1 MQTKK
6 LSYWPLSRPYG
17 GVFLSFLKH
26 PLNLAAIFAPLCL
39 LVALFLGLNP
49 GTAKVWDLSGPIV
62 FLGQLTL
69 ISFIALLLFFSKDLL
84 LHFWRQRPHISAFIS
99 VLVLSIFATAV
110 LVQNVPARHRV
121 QSDESVVI
129 SMAQNIKAQAR
140 GGSCDMGLFSPE
152 GQLECLSTAN
162 NFKSKLQGHLYAWA
176 LFFTDNPTSFGYQ
189 LYLILYFLSMILIW
203 AAIWLW
209 SKSLFLSL
217 SSAGFMAF
225 TPMIMFQFRSL
236 SVEPLH
242 VFLSALSLYLLHFA
256 FNATNQ
262 QKLKST
268 LRWVLL
274 ALALALFS
282 QTRQES
288 AIAALA
294 FILPALPHLIKR
306 PGQFLTFTSLY
317 TLAIL
322 PMVLTIL
329 AYRGFDFQGG
339 EFEAHGWDNL
349 INNSKVLW
357 QQMTIPEKNE
367 RLINPL
373 LTSHAYL
380 AALGFFTLV
389 LNAFWRP
396 KFLLSERVFSRKAL
410 LFVLL
415 FSLQLAVILENVSGD
430 MTIKINQRYLLVIF
444 PIFAFL
450 MAIFFKEIFI
460 SLPRML
466 FQREL
471 ASKPK
476 AQNSPWIHGTFAIIT
491 VFIAFAIMYQHR
503 NSLQEN
509 IMYKDIHL
517 PQEQEMIHQWMGKS
531 PKRAL
536 YIYNRPWHFVS
547 IGQSAI
553 GPNVWLRK
561 TARERQELLKDYKGK
576 VYWLRGLDCW
586 DKKSYHRKVK
596 VNRKIALCN
605 QFEQK
610 VSRKRVYQQKVLNSY
625 TLNIYQI
632 TSAQKQV
639 PQPPKNRS
647 LVRLRTLTPS
657 GILQFS
663 SNQIFKHPITL
674 LIDGKEVHQFEFSRS
689 KPSQSGFQF
698 QTQNLPAGIHRV
710 ELWDLSHPKAR
721 PILKTYARLKDPQST
736 SLLQL
741 KQLSHSQAWGELKI
755 NRSVLGKKLQ
765 LEGQV
770 FNEGLGAHAQSQ
782 IQYALE
788 GKYSTFEALIGL
800 DEDEVCG
807 DGALFEIIADDK
819 TLFKSNIINSKR
831 AQPVK
836 VNLKGAQILTLKT
849 IPGRDNQCDH
859 TDWIWPTVTR

>member
-6 LSYWPLSRPYG
+6 LSYWPLSRPNG

-39 LVALFLGLNP
+39 LVALFFGLTP
-49 GTAKVWDLSGPIV
+49 GTAKMWDLSALMV

-69 ISFIALLLFFSKDLL
+69 ISLIALTLYFSKSLF
-84 LHFWRQRPHISAFIS
+84 LHFWKQRPHLSSIIS
-99 VLVLSIFATAV
+99 VLVLAVFATGV
-110 LVQNVPARHRV
+110 LIQNVPARHRV

-140 GGSCDMGLFSPE
+140 GGSCDMGLFAPQ
-152 GQLECLSTAN
+152 GQLKCLSTAN

-176 LFFTDNPTSFGYQ
+176 LFFTENPTSFGYQ
-189 LYLILYFLSMILIW
+189 LYLVLYFLSIILIW
-203 AAIWLW
+203 AALWLW

-217 SSAGFMAF
+217 STAGFMAF

-256 FNATNQ
+256 LHSTDSK
-262 QKLKST
+262 KLQSPLK
-268 LRWVLL
+268 WILL
-274 ALALALFS
+274 ALSLALFS

-306 PGQFLTFTSLY
+306 PGQFLTFTSIY

-322 PMVLTIL
+322 PIVITIL

-339 EFEAHGWDNL
+339 EFQAHGWDNL
-349 INNSKVLW
+349 VNNSKILW
-357 QQMTIPEKNE
+357 QQMTLPEKNE
-367 RLINPL
+367 RLLNPL

-396 KFLLSERVFSRKAL
+396 QLLLSEKVFSRKAL

-415 FSLQLAVILENVSGD
+415 FALQLVVILENVSGD

-450 MAIFFKEIFI
+450 ISSFFKEVFI
-460 SLPRML
+460 SLPQML
-466 FQREL
+466 FQKEI
-471 ASKPK
+471 ASK
-476 AQNSPWIHGTFAIIT
+476 AHRSPWIHGAFALIT
-491 VFIAFAIMYQHR
+491 VLTAFAIMYQHR

-517 PQEQEMIHQWMGKS
+517 PQEQEMIHQWMGKT
-531 PKRAL
+531 PQRAL
-536 YIYNRPWHFVS
+536 YIYNRPWHFIS

-553 GPNVWLRK
+553 GPNVWLKK
-561 TARERQELLKDYKGK
+561 TLKERQELLRDYQGQ

-610 VSRKRVYQQKVLNSY
+610 VPRKRVFQKKVLNSY
-625 TLNIYQI
+625 NLNIYQV
-632 TSAQKQV
+632 TSAQKQA
-639 PQPPKNRS
+639 PKPPKNRS
-647 LVRLRTLTPS
+647 LIRLRTLTPS
-657 GILQFS
+657 GVLQFS

-674 LIDGKEVHQFEFSRS
+674 LINGKEVHQFEFSRQ
-689 KPSQSGFQF
+689 KPSQSGFQYK
-698 QTQNLPAGIHRV
+698 TQGLQAGIHRI
-710 ELWDLSHPKAR
+710 ELWDLTHPKAR
-721 PILKTYARLKDPQST
+721 PLLKTYARLRAPQNT
-736 SLLQL
+736 SLLRL
-741 KQLSHSQAWGELKI
+741 KQLSHSQAWGELKV

-765 LEGQV
+765 LEGQI
-770 FNEGLGAHAQSQ
+770 FNEGLGTHAQSQ

-788 GKYSTFEALIGL
+788 GKYSTFEVLMGL

-807 DGALFEIIADDK
+807 DGAIFEIIADDK
-819 TLFKSNIINSKR
+819 TLFKSNVIQSQR
-831 AQPVK
+831 SQQVK
-836 VNLKGAQILTLKT
+836 VNLQGAQTLTLKT
-849 IPGRDNQCDH
+849 LPGRDNQCDH